1 MRHLPLAWVLL
12 VISNLYAQT
21 SGEFSRQAQE
31 LIRRYQWEEAAQL
44 LGKGLHTYPES
55 ASLLLRL
62 GALRTQMGSPT
73 EGEALLKKALT
84 LQPVNPEAWH
94 QIGEAQLRQGQSASA
109 VDSFRKA
116 IHLDPANPRHHY
128 RLAYALFTRGEEQAA
143 LKSAKE
149 ATRLKS
155 DSPAILRLYAVL
167 LHCTGDQRE
176 SSQQLRQAHIL
187 APGDARLLFQLSEE
201 RRLKKQWSQALE
213 YLELAAVAD
222 PENPLYYERLGA
234 VYQQLEEPQA
244 AREQQQRAE
253 RLGKAFEDYAWA
265 LLLWRRGFVSE
276 AVRDLKQTVQL
287 NPEFVT
293 GKMLLANLLQQLGNK
308 QESLELYL
316 QILDQDPSQAA
327 AREQGAWIRVE
338 DGLLDSALDLLKGA
352 QVTSPNQALVEGYR
366 GLVREDW
373 EGALEQFRIAEA
385 ANPLTPSL
393 LKLVSLCLQELGRT
407 KEALAYLEKVQRLQ
421 PDDPTIQEQ
430 ILGIKLETGIHRMEA
445 REWKAALEIFEPAIE
460 KGSADSNTYLRSA
473 YCYQQLNQLRRAV
486 RLYRVGL
493 ASDPAAAWART
504 NLAGCLSRL
513 RRHQEAAEEWQEI
526 VGESRTPEAYLQ
538 LGLSYSHLQRF
549 PESEEAL
556 RQARELGNDSPR
568 LIYHLGLAKL
578 HNHRLEEAWDLIHR
592 AARAGFEPAIEMT
605 RKGARWTETKGRGRA
620 RARVKTD

>member
-12 VISNLYAQT
+12 VVSNLYAQT

-116 IHLDPANPRHHY
+116 IQLDPANPRHHY
-128 RLAYALFTRGEEQAA
+128 RLAYALFTRGEEHAA
-143 LKSAKE
+143 LKSAQE
-149 ATRLKS
+149 ATRLKP
-155 DSPAILRLYAVL
+155 DSPAIRRLYAVL

-213 YLELAAVAD
+213 YLD
-222 PENPLYYERLGA
+222 
-234 VYQQLEEPQA
+234 
-244 AREQQQRAE
+244 
-253 RLGKAFEDYAWA
+253 
-265 LLLWRRGFVSE
+265 
-276 AVRDLKQTVQL
+276 
-287 NPEFVT
+287 
-293 GKMLLANLLQQLGNK
+293 
-308 QESLELYL
+308 
-316 QILDQDPSQAA
+316 
-327 AREQGAWIRVE
+327 
-338 DGLLDSALDLLKGA
+338 
-352 QVTSPNQALVEGYR
+352 
-366 GLVREDW
+366 
-373 EGALEQFRIAEA
+373 
-385 ANPLTPSL
+385 
-393 LKLVSLCLQELGRT
+393 
-407 KEALAYLEKVQRLQ
+407 KVQRLQ

-460 KGSADSNTYLRSA
+460 KGSADSDTYLRSA
-473 YCYQQLNQLRRAV
+473 YYQQLNQLRRAV

-493 ASDPAAAWART
+493 ASDPTTVWART
-504 NLAGCLSRL
+504 NLAICLSRL
-513 RRHQEAAEEWQEI
+513 RRHQEAAEEWQGI
-526 VGESRTPEAYLQ
+526 VSESRTPEAYLQ

-592 AARAGFEPAIEMT
+592 AARAGCEPALEMT
-605 RKGARWTETKGRGRA
+605 RKGARWTETKGRA